1 MDESILRPKHFL
13 DHRAE
18 RDLEERINLTSTKYS
33 SPANNH
39 MEESSIVYLTV
50 IVSVDKL
57 SSDYVHQTTEV

>member
-1 MDESILRPKHFL
+1 MSGAANLNTSYIMEVREIWM
-13 DHRAE
+13 
-18 RDLEERINLTSTKYS
+18 EERINLTSTKYS

-57 SSDYVHQTTEV
+57 SSD